1 MVNVQLAGYSAIGI
15 ILPFG
20 FVGCRFNTAI
30 SAVLSTGTAV
40 REHIVTSSRGLS
52 SLNILPASAVV
63 LVMGVLVGCAGPG
76 ASLVQ
81 DTPSGDAFNA
91 VRRADFSPRLA
102 ATEGQS
108 QESSQ
113 TAKPMLFP
121 GSDVVAPASGR
132 DQDPGI
138 APVPLRQASFVKGD
152 DVQAPSVQG
161 DGVEINFEGA
171 DVQTVAKFL
180 LGDILKLN
188 FTVDPRVQGSVTL
201 ASAGLIPR
209 KDVLPAFESVLR
221 MSNAAIVRTGNLVKI
236 VPLPEASASGSAVTR
251 AGEPGFGVSLVPL
264 RYTSA
269 ETVAKTA
276 ESFLARPGSIRT
288 IPSRNLLL
296 VQGTTAERQA
306 ALDMVA
312 TFDVEWLRDQSVGVY
327 PLKSTSPETM
337 IGELER
343 IFETREGGLGQ
354 GVIRFQPVSRMNAVM
369 VVTKTPKLL
378 TKTTEWIRRLDRSDS
393 TGVTL
398 RTFRLKNGNATQIAK
413 ILNDIFLQ
421 RSGSTDTPAKQL
433 APGVDSAQSR
443 IDSLDKGASGG
454 GLTSASTSTG
464 NRGAAIPI
472 STAFDSFSNRKG
484 AEADG
489 PESASLLSGG
499 NASRSAL
506 QNVRISADTANNA
519 IVVYSTEADYRLV
532 ERAIRDLDRAKLQV
546 AIDATVAEVTLTNA
560 LQYGVQ
566 FFLNNKNVSG
576 GVLGPNA
583 ATAQSNVSGVAA
595 ASVIAQSALL
605 QSVGPG
611 LNLLLGSSGG
621 PRAILNALQTVTDVK
636 VLSSPSLVALD
647 NQPALLQVGD
657 EIPITTSSATLLS
670 SSSTPT
676 VNTIEMRNTGVILKV
691 LPHIHANGSVQ
702 LEIDQEISNVVNPD
716 QQTLTP
722 TISQRRVHSTVSVI
736 SGQTVLLAGLIS
748 ESNQETRSGI
758 PGLREIKFLGD
769 VFGNTSST
777 KTRSEIII
785 FIKTQLIRNSQDA
798 GAVAEEFREKLQSMR
813 DGRAVINGNEVPSPA
828 RPYAPPR
835 S

>member
-1 MVNVQLAGYSAIGI
+1 
-15 ILPFG
+15 
-20 FVGCRFNTAI
+20 
-30 SAVLSTGTAV
+30 
-40 REHIVTSSRGLS
+40 
-52 SLNILPASAVV
+52 
-63 LVMGVLVGCAGPG
+63 
-76 ASLVQ
+76 
-81 DTPSGDAFNA
+81 
-91 VRRADFSPRLA
+91 
-102 ATEGQS
+102 
-108 QESSQ
+108 
-113 TAKPMLFP
+113 
-121 GSDVVAPASGR
+121 
-132 DQDPGI
+132 
-138 APVPLRQASFVKGD
+138 
-152 DVQAPSVQG
+152 
-161 DGVEINFEGA
+161 VEINFDSA

-180 LGDILKLN
+180 LGDILQLN
-188 FTVDPRVQGSVTL
+188 FVVDPRVQGHVTL
-201 ASAGLIPR
+201 SSAGPIPR

-221 MSNAAIVRTGNLVKI
+221 MSNAAIVRSGNLVKI
-236 VPLPEASASGSAVTR
+236 VPLPDASANGSVVAG

-269 ETVAKTA
+269 ATVAKTA
-276 ESFLARPGSIRT
+276 ESFFSRPGSIR
-288 IPSRNLLL
+288 IVPSRNLLL

-343 IFETREGGLGQ
+343 IFETREDGLGQ
-354 GVIRFQPVSRMNAVM
+354 GVIRFQPISRMNAVM

-378 TKTTEWIRRLDRSDS
+378 AQTTEWVRRLDRFDS
-393 TGVTL
+393 TGTTL
-398 RTFRLKNGNATQIAK
+398 RTVRLKNGNATQVAK

-421 RSGSTDTPAKQL
+421 RSGSSADTPGKQL

-443 IDSLDKGASGG
+443 LDSLDKSSGNG
-454 GLTSASTSTG
+454 GLTTASNNTG
-464 NRGAAIPI
+464 KNGIGAPI
-472 STAFDSFSNRKG
+472 STAFDTFSDRKG
-484 AEADG
+484 TEGDG
-489 PESASLLSGG
+489 PEGASLLSGG
-499 NASRSAL
+499 NAMRGAF
-506 QNVRISADTANNA
+506 QNVRITADSANNA
-519 IVVYSTEADYRLV
+519 IVVYSTQDEYRVV

-566 FFLNNKNVSG
+566 FFLNGKNASG

-583 ATAQSNVSGVAA
+583 ATAQTSAVTA
-595 ASVIAQSALL
+595 ASVTAQTALL

-611 LNLLLGSSGG
+611 VNLLLGASGS

-657 EIPITTSSATLLS
+657 EIPVSTSSATLLT

-722 TISQRRVHSTVSVI
+722 TISQRRVHSSVSVV

-748 ESNQETRSGI
+748 ESSQETRSGI
-758 PGLREIKFLGD
+758 PGLRDIKFLGD
-769 VFGNTSST
+769 VLGNTSST
-777 KTRSEIII
+777 KIKSEIII
-785 FIKTQLIRNSQDA
+785 FIRTQMIRNSQDA
-798 GAVAEEFREKLQSMR
+798 SAVTEEFRDKLQSMR
-813 DGRAVINGNEVPSPA
+813 SGSSIINGTGVPSVPA
-828 RPYAPPR
+828 PSLPPR